1 MKEADLS
8 GLKVQVKPT
17 SALVHDRLREL
28 VLSGSFGPGEQL
40 NEARLASAF
49 GVSRGP
55 VREALQRLISDGLL
69 VSIRNRG
76 VFVAQLGADDIRDIY
91 FMRRVLESE
100 AFLQL
105 QEHHEAVLVDQ
116 LRGIMYRMERSIRRS
131 DWHQVGIDDMDFH
144 RTVIDAVGSPRM
156 TEVFGTLLAQS
167 TICVMNLRTAYPEPQ
182 GLVDEHDRL
191 VTQMQGDDPQALLQ
205 EVAWHMSSAT
215 DRLTELLEHGEDEVL
230 LKA

>member
-1 MKEADLS
+1 MNSADLA
-8 GLKVQVKPT
+8 GLKVQIKPT
-17 SALVHDRLREL
+17 SALVYDRLREL

-40 NEARLASAF
+40 NEARLAAAI

-55 VREALQRLISDGLL
+55 VREALQRLIADGLL

-76 VFVAQLGADDIRDIY
+76 VFVVELGVDDIKDIY

-105 QEHHEAVLVDQ
+105 QERHTPELVDQ
-116 LRGIMYRMERSIRRS
+116 LRGIMYRMGRSVQS
-131 DWHQVGIDDMDFH
+131 ADWHRVALDDMDFH
-144 RTVIDAVGSPRM
+144 RTVIAAVGSPRM
-156 TEVFGTLLAQS
+156 SETFGVLLAQS

-182 GLVDEHDRL
+182 SLVDEHDRL
-191 VTQMQGDDPQALLQ
+191 VSLMQQGDPEPLMQ

-215 DRLTELLEHGEDEVL
+215 DRLTELLGAEGRTHESRV
-230 LKA
+230 